1 MCVCVW
7 QWKTYQ
13 SVEVSP
19 FPARYINGRA
29 VHTRDV
35 VYIFQRRGKK
45 KRLFSFYTIFPS
57 PPSSF
62 VLMYCGVHSILL
74 LTIFYST
81 YFSFFHS
88 SPLIWRP
95 LISIHP
101 ILSRRVFVF
110 VWRWLRVM
118 KHWTWMIPTVLLSP
132 LFSVNCLVLTN
143 PSQGGWTVAV
153 EFTCPVVLTLSFS
166 SSSSLQRNT

>member
-62 VLMYCGVHSILL
+62 VLMYCGVHTHTLTNNLLFYIFLFLSL
-74 LTIFYST
+74 LTSYLEAFD
-81 YFSFFHS
+81 
-88 SPLIWRP
+88 
-95 LISIHP
+95 IHP
-101 ILSRRVFVF
+101 SYSFPPCICFCVTMASCYEALNVNDPDRFTLSPFFSELSRSHQPKSGGMNVGCWVYMPCCINFVVFFFF
-110 VWRWLRVM
+110 VA
-118 KHWTWMIPTVLLSP
+118 PT
-132 LFSVNCLVLTN
+132 
-143 PSQGGWTVAV
+143 
-153 EFTCPVVLTLSFS
+153 
-166 SSSSLQRNT
+166 